1 MSSVNTTRRGALN
14 AAMWVRTC
22 AISSQLQLRAR
33 LGVRRGLHDGEHG
46 LAHLGV
52 RHPDH
57 GDVQH
62 RRVQR
67 QRVLGVAGVDVHPAG
82 NDHERLA
89 VGEVEPPVL
98 VEVAEVAGGAP
109 VVVLRVARGARLL
122 GVVVVGE
129 QRPVVAFEVDRAHPA
144 RGQQLTGVRIGDP
157 HLAEPRAADRAR
169 VFQPLRRV
177 EERDA
182 DALGGRVVLADHRAP
197 PVDHRPLDVD
207 RARRRGVDRH
217 PHRRHVVALAHLGR
231 ELEHPHEHGRHPLAV
246 RGAVALDRRQCAL
259 GVEPLHH
266 HDRAPELLDQ
276 RREAQRRGVVE
287 RAGGEVDRLR
297 GEAVE
302 DGEGAP
308 ALGIVDAPLR
318 HRRPYALRP
327 PGGARGVEH
336 HRARGLVGERGVGDA
351 VEGGVV
357 VGEAL
362 DGAAVGQPEPDLGHL
377 RADGLGERAQR
388 PGDDQRLGAAVAH
401 DVGDLGRG
409 EVVVDRREHQAA
421 PQRGP
426 VHLEQARGV
435 VGQQRDAV
443 PRRQAVLDEPPRE
456 PGRALL
462 QVAVADR
469 LPGARHDHGRVVGVR
484 RRTRSGKHAGMSTGS
499 PGVVETVTLD
509 GRAGRQAAWTS
520 PAP

>member
-1 MSSVNTTRRGALN
+1 MGAG
-14 AAMWVRTC
+14 VRDQL
-22 AISSQLQLRAR
+22 ALQLRAR

-82 NDHERLA
+82 DDHECLA
-89 VGEVEPPVL
+89 VGEVEPPVV
-98 VEVAEVAGGAP
+98 VEVAQVAGGAP

-157 HLAEPRAADRAR
+157 HLAEPRAADRAG

-182 DALGGRVVLADHRAP
+182 DGLGGRVVLVDHRAP

-231 ELEHPHEHGRHPLAV
+231 QLEHPHEHGRHPLAV
-246 RGAVALDRRQCAL
+246 RGAVALDRGQRAL

-302 DGEGAP
+302 DA
-308 ALGIVDAPLR
+308 
-318 HRRPYALRP
+318 RR
-327 PGGARGVEH
+327 GSGS
-336 HRARGLVGERGVGDA
+336 RARRCVASASAAVRPSAARWCPRSRASPRPRARRRAGCRHA

-357 VGEAL
+357 VVEA
-362 DGAAVGQPEPDLGHL
+362 
-377 RADGLGERAQR
+377 R
-388 PGDDQRLGAAVAH
+388 
-401 DVGDLGRG
+401 
-409 EVVVDRREHQAA
+409 
-421 PQRGP
+421 
-426 VHLEQARGV
+426 ARGRRRPA
-435 VGQQRDAV
+435 GARPRAP
-443 PRRQAVLDEPPRE
+443 PRRRPR
-456 PGRALL
+456 RAGP
-462 QVAVADR
+462 AT
-469 LPGARHDHGRVVGVR
+469 R
-484 RRTRSGKHAGMSTGS
+484 RR
-499 PGVVETVTLD
+499 
-509 GRAGRQAAWTS
+509 
-520 PAP
+520 PAPSRRSRARCRRPRPR